1 MKKIIYHGSDHIIE
15 QPEFGYGKPYNDS
28 ELDSTVP
35 KILIW
40 QKNGALA

>member
-1 MKKIIYHGSDHIIE
+1 MEKIIYHGSDHIIE
-15 QPEFGYGKPYNDS
+15 QPEFGYGKHIMIT